1 MENLKDNYRLIFGII
16 FAVSVFMLV
25 EAWIREH
32 SPRPA
37 SPAPASSAQGA
48 PQTGAN
54 SVPVPTGPSAA
65 PAASAASPSAAE
77 VAKGQRIAVV
87 TDLMRVEIDTAGGD
101 LRRVELL
108 KHRDPVDRSRN
119 FILMH
124 DAGTGRYVT
133 QTGLLGSGQ
142 PNHTTVFSAAQSEYQ
157 LAGGKDELI
166 VALKATSADGGVHDK
181 IYKFRRGSYLVDVSL
196 RSTLAQGA
204 APAGHAYFQLIR
216 DDSAPPGSSMMM
228 PTYTGG
234 GVYTELTKL
243 VQLTFD
249 KVTEGKLELPK
260 DAKDGWI
267 AVIQHYFLGAWL
279 PQAGV
284 PREYFARKVQ
294 EGLFAFG
301 VIVPLQHAGNV
312 TSVTMPLYI
321 GPQEQEALKKLA
333 PGLEYTVDYGW
344 LRMLAEPIFWVL
356 EKIHDYVHNWG
367 VAIIILT
374 IMIKLIFY
382 PLSAASYRSMGKMK
396 VLAPKL
402 QRLKERYGDDRQKL
416 HQAMMDMYKT
426 EKVNPLGG
434 CLPILVQIP
443 VFIAL
448 YWVLLQSVELRQA
461 PFMLW
466 IDDLSAK
473 DPFYVLPVLMGITM
487 FLQTMLNP
495 TPPDPMQ
502 AKLMKIMPVAF
513 SIFFFFFP
521 AGLVLYW
528 LVNNILSIA
537 QQWHITRA
545 IEREKTA
552 HDKV

>member
-1 MENLKDNYRLIFGII
+1 MENFKDNYRLIFGII

-25 EAWIREH
+25 EAWIKER
-32 SPRPA
+32 SPKPVA
-37 SPAPASSAQGA
+37 TTPPAQGA
-48 PQTGAN
+48 TQ
-54 SVPVPTGPSAA
+54 SVPTPTPMASKEA
-65 PAASAASPSAAE
+65 PTADSPSAAD
-77 VAKGQRIAVV
+77 VARGQRIAVV
-87 TDLMRVEIDTAGGD
+87 TDLMKIELDGSGGD

-108 KHRDPVDRSRN
+108 KHRDPVDREKN
-119 FILMH
+119 FVLMQ
-124 DAGTGRYVT
+124 DVSPGLYVT
-133 QTGLLGSGQ
+133 QTGMLGEGQ
-142 PNHTTVFSAAQSEYQ
+142 PNHTTTFVADSASYVLGPDQQ
-157 LAGGKDELI
+157 ELI
-166 VALKATSADGGVHDK
+166 VTLKATTPNGSSHEKV
-181 IYKFRRGSYLVDVSL
+181 YRFRRGSYLVEVSL
-196 RSTLAQGA
+196 RSAFPPGVT
-204 APAGHAYFQLIR
+204 PAKDAYFQLLR
-216 DDSAPPGSSMMM
+216 DDSAPPGSSKMM

-234 GVYTELTKL
+234 GVFTDATKL
-243 VQLTFD
+243 VQLKFD
-249 KVTEGKLELPK
+249 DLSSTGAALPK
-260 DAKDGWI
+260 DTKDGWI
-267 AVIQHYFLGAWL
+267 ALIQHYFLGAWL
-279 PQAGV
+279 PKAGV
-284 PREYFARKVQ
+284 AREYYARKVQ
-294 EGLFAFG
+294 EGRFAFG
-301 VIVPLQHAGNV
+301 IIVPLQQSGNT
-312 TSVTMPLYI
+312 TSVSVPLYV
-321 GPQEQEALKKLA
+321 GPQEQETLKTLA

-344 LRMLAEPIFWVL
+344 LRMLAEPIFWIL
-356 EKIHDYVHNWG
+356 EKIHEYVKNWG

-374 IMIKLIFY
+374 VLIKLIFY
-382 PLSAASYRSMGKMK
+382 PLSAASYKSMAKMK

-402 QRLKERYGDDRQKL
+402 QKLKERYGDDRQKM
-416 HQAMMDMYKT
+416 HQAMMEMYKT

-487 FLQTMLNP
+487 FIQTMLNP

-528 LVNNILSIA
+528 LVNNVLSIA

-545 IEREKTA
+545 LERGNAAHEKS
-552 HDKV
+552 